1 MKVKGFAPTMRV
13 TAQHV
18 DQAVAK
24 QRLYDATVAELV
36 RANEDS
42 EKLTYS
48 AKSEVKLLAKRRL
61 QERVKTQSELNYDA
75 EKEKEKADT
84 LENMRRQEQ
93 NFRLADTLEKKIKA
107 EEFTEREIQRI
118 CANSEELKDL
128 EKKLKI
134 AYVNKERA
142 AQHQEQIL
150 LKNMERERD
159 LAIEDYMEQE
169 RQRALQKEVEK
180 SKNKGTAAKALRE
193 DILSQLAERQ
203 VHLQEAEDEAKRD
216 KERIDAIVSNI
227 AAQDRAEREALKK
240 HKEDTREML
249 INYARQHER
258 EVAER
263 KRKEQEEMDKIR
275 AYQEAMANRDNEV
288 AAKKAEKQGAADAAY
303 AKIVEEVRRKR
314 AEEEEM
320 IMLQE
325 VLMEEEAEAARI
337 QAEKNKKEKEARDRA
352 EMARHNEEMI
362 RRKAEARAAEL
373 AEEKR
378 LIDAM
383 KRKFAEDE
391 KREKEEALA
400 RLHANQEYQRQVR
413 IQQQATRAMFEE
425 EKNEEIEK
433 MKQTEEYEAYKA
445 KVVAEARRR
454 LLEEHAA
461 KLNGYLPKGVIK
473 SKEDQLIIKGSSH

>member
-1 MKVKGFAPTMRV
+1 MG
-13 TAQHV
+13 
-18 DQAVAK
+18 
-24 QRLYDATVAELV
+24 
-36 RANEDS
+36 
-42 EKLTYS
+42 
-48 AKSEVKLLAKRRL
+48 
-61 QERVKTQSELNYDA
+61 ER
-75 EKEKEKADT
+75 ADT

-93 NFRLADTLEKKIKA
+93 NCRLADRLEKKIKA

-227 AAQDRAEREALKK
+227 AAQDRAEREAAKK

-263 KRKEQEEMDKIR
+263 KRKEQEEMDRIR

-325 VLMEEEAEAARI
+325 VLMEE
-337 QAEKNKKEKEARDRA
+337 EARDRA

-433 MKQTEEYEAYKA
+433 MRKA
-445 KVVAEARRR
+445 
-454 LLEEHAA
+454 
-461 KLNGYLPKGVIK
+461 
-473 SKEDQLIIKGSSH
+473 